1 MYVLSVARAAAS
13 ACNGLGKHIQSFQA
27 RFRSKT
33 RDIAAQAEKYLHGL
47 YQSPRANMERM
58 SEMVAQTEYHSLHH
72 MLSDAVWDF
81 AGVRQDAAQ
90 QANELLGGAAAGLL
104 LDESGF
110 EKKGVA
116 SAGVARQYN
125 GRLGKVENSQVG
137 VFAALA
143 NGPLAAI
150 IDFELFLPADWV
162 ADEARCA
169 KAGIPES
176 ARIFRSKPQ
185 IAAEMVKRARA
196 AGVRFAF
203 IGADGLYGNAT
214 WLLFEW
220 QAEGEVFAT
229 EVHIDQQFYFANP
242 ALALAPP
249 WQAREW
255 AARLKPSAWQTVVLR
270 DGEKGEVR
278 AQFACTRVWVTHPNS
293 EQSHEW
299 HLLARRDG
307 KKVKFL
313 LSNAAPD
320 TPLAELARM
329 QAQRHFIERA
339 FEDAKGCCGMADYQV
354 RKWRAWH
361 NHMAL
366 VCVAL
371 LFLVKERQKHA
382 PYASLLSCADVVD
395 LLVAQLPV
403 KIHGRDD
410 AVRTIVERHKRR
422 QRARDSAHRRQTPA
436 PKNAIRIR

>member
-1 MYVLSVARAAAS
+1 MYVSSVARAAAS
-13 ACNGLGKHIQSFQA
+13 ACNSVGEHFQSFA
-27 RFRSKT
+27 GRFRSKT
-33 RDIAAQAEKYLHGL
+33 RNIAVQAEKYLHGL

-58 SEMVAQTEYHSLHH
+58 SEMVAQSEYHSLHH

-81 AGVRQDAAQ
+81 AGVRQDAAR

-110 EKKGVA
+110 EKKGDA

-143 NGPLAAI
+143 HGTLAAI
-150 IDFELFLPADWV
+150 IDFELFLPRHWV
-162 ADEARCA
+162 ADAARCE

-176 ARIFRSKPQ
+176 ARVFRSKPE

-196 AGVRFAF
+196 AGVCFGF

-214 WLLFEW
+214 WLLFVW
-220 QAEGEVFAT
+220 DAAGEVFAT

-242 ALALAPP
+242 RLALVPA

-255 AARLKPSAWQTVVLR
+255 AARLKPSAWRTVVLR

-278 AQFACTRVWVTHPNS
+278 AEFASTRVWITHPDS
-293 EQSHEW
+293 DQAHQW

-307 KKVKFL
+307 KQVKFM
-313 LSNAAPD
+313 LSNAAPESS
-320 TPLAELARM
+320 LAELARM

-382 PYASLLSCADVVD
+382 PFATLLSCADVVD
-395 LLVAQLPV
+395 MLVAQLPV
-403 KIHGRDD
+403 KIRGRED
-410 AVRTIVERHKRR
+410 AVQTIVERHKRR
-422 QRARDSAHRRQTPA
+422 QRARDSAYRRQA
-436 PKNAIRIR
+436 PSTEECH